1 MRQCLTRKK
10 EAPEP
15 EVIRGPDDMRKIMED
30 AGMIVI
36 QHDCGPGV
44 FFFERVP
51 DSVFEEIEKSA

>member
-1 MRQCLTRKK
+1 
-10 EAPEP
+10 
-15 EVIRGPDDMRKIMED
+15 MED